1 MRSPKAPHRRAVIF
15 RSLMVC
21 SKSNRGRYASPALAA
36 ASYPFVDLPS
46 GDTLRC
52 KLFPAD
58 KFYKISLY
66 FDGRIKYN
74 EVNDK
79 SEFEAEVCIMNIGF
93 WSCIILVIPFLIIG
107 VLFAIFKEKAAKF
120 VSGFNSFSK
129 EEQALYDK
137 AYISRDIRNQCF
149 MWAIIM
155 LAGALLSCFL
165 TPYIAIPTY
174 IIWLVLFFR
183 EVHFDNHKAFEK
195 YLLK

>member
-1 MRSPKAPHRRAVIF
+1 
-15 RSLMVC
+15 MVC